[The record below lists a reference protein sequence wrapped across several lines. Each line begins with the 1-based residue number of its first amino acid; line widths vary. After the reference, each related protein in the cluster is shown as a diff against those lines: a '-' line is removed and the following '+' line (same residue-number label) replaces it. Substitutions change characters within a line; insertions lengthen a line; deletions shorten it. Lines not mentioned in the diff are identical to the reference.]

1 MDSSAPGTPTA
12 EETISERHATGPWP
26 GRSAA
31 NRTELD
37 PLSFLGRSAALHPDR
52 IAVVH
57 GELRRTYEELDA
69 RVRRLASALRA
80 RGVRRRD
87 RVAILAPNTP
97 ALLEAH
103 FGVPAAGGVLVAIN
117 ARLSAPEVRAILEH
131 SGARTL
137 LVDAELEGVVADPPA
152 GVDVVR
158 IDDTGAR
165 SDPYEQLLAEGDPA
179 GAARTL
185 EDEDEPISI
194 NYTSGTTG
202 APKGVVYTHRGA
214 YLNALG
220 EVIEAQLGRRPV
232 YLWTL
237 PMFHCNGWCFP
248 WAVAAAGGTQV
259 CLRAVE
265 PAAVWRL
272 LREEGVTH
280 YCGSPTVQIGLANH
294 PDAAPLERPVTALV
308 AAAPPSPTLLA
319 RLAELNIEVVH
330 VYGLTETY
338 GPHTVA
344 TPRDGWDDRPPDER
358 ARLLARQGQGY
369 TVADLVR
376 VVDEDMGDVPRDGA
390 TMGEVIMRGNNV
402 MAGYYAAPETT
413 AHAFRGGWFHSGD
426 LAVWHPDDAIELRD
440 RGKDII
446 ISGGENIS
454 TIEVEQAVCRHPGVL
469 ECAVVSTP
477 HERWGERPKAFVTLK
492 HGASVSERELI
503 DFCRD
508 QIAHFKCPDAVEFG
522 PLPKTSTGKVQKFA
536 LREREWAGREGRI
549 N

>member
-1 MDSSAPGTPTA
+1 MDSPAARTPAAEGLVPAPGD
-12 EETISERHATGPWP
+12 GPWP
-26 GRSAA
+26 GRHAA

-37 PLSFLGRSAALHPDR
+37 PLVFLRRSATLHPDR
-52 IAVVH
+52 TAVVH
-57 GELRRTYEELDA
+57 GGLRRTYEELDA
-69 RVRRLASALRA
+69 RVNRLASALRG
-80 RGVRRRD
+80 RGLRRRD
-87 RVAILAPNTP
+87 RVAILSPNAP

-117 ARLSAPEVRAILEH
+117 ARLSAPEVHAILAH
-131 SGARTL
+131 SGARTV
-137 LVDAELEGVVADPPA
+137 LVDAELAAVVAGLPA
-152 GVDVVR
+152 DVDVVR
-158 IDDTGAR
+158 IDDTGPPG
-165 SDPYEQLLAEGDPA
+165 DPYERLLAEGDPA
-179 GAARTL
+179 AAARVL
-185 EDEDEPISI
+185 DDEDEPISI

-202 APKGVVYTHRGA
+202 TPKGVVYTHRGA

-220 EVIEAQLGRRPV
+220 EVIEAQLGHAPS

-259 CLRAVE
+259 CLRAVDAGE
-265 PAAVWRL
+265 IWRL
-272 LREEGVTH
+272 LREERITH
-280 YCGSPTVQIGLANH
+280 YCGSPTVQIGLVNH
-294 PDAAPLERPVTALV
+294 PAAAPLEHPVTALV

-319 RLAELNIEVVH
+319 RLEELNIRVVH

-344 TPRDGWDDRPPDER
+344 TPRDGWAEEPLDER

-376 VVDEDMGDVPRDGA
+376 VVDDEMRDVPRDGA
-390 TMGEVIMRGNNV
+390 TMGEVVMRGNNV
-402 MAGYYAAPETT
+402 MAGYFAAPETT
-413 AHAFRGGWFHSGD
+413 ATAFRGGWFHSGD

-454 TIEVEQAVCRHPGVL
+454 TIEVEQVVCRHPDVL
-469 ECAVVSTP
+469 ECAVVSMP

-492 HGASVSERELI
+492 DGAALSERELI
-503 DFCRD
+503 AFCRG
-508 QIAHFKCPDAVEFG
+508 QLAHFKCPDAIAFG

-536 LREREWAGREGRI
+536 LREREWQGHAKRI

>member
-1 MDSSAPGTPTA
+1 MESSGFGTPSAVEPEAPGG
-12 EETISERHATGPWP
+12 ATDPWP
-26 GRSAA
+26 RRGAA
-31 NRTELD
+31 CRTELD
-37 PLSFLGRSAALHPDR
+37 PVSFLKRSASLHPDR

-57 GELRRTYEELDA
+57 GDLRRTYEELDA
-69 RVRRLASALRA
+69 RVNRLASALQA

-87 RVAILAPNTP
+87 RVAVLSPNAP

-117 ARLSAPEVRAILEH
+117 ARLSAAEVRAILDH
-131 SGARTL
+131 SDARLL
-137 LVDAELEGVVADPPA
+137 LVDAELEALVTEAPA
-152 GVDVVR
+152 GVDVIR
-158 IDDTGAR
+158 IDDSATPD
-165 SDPYEQLLAEGDPA
+165 DPYEQLLAEGDPA
-179 GAARTL
+179 GAPRTL
-185 EDEDEPISI
+185 DDEDEPISI

-220 EVIEAQLGRRPV
+220 EVIEAQLGQRPV

-259 CLRAVE
+259 CMRAVDPE
-265 PAAVWRL
+265 AVWRL
-272 LREEGVTH
+272 LRQEAVTH
-280 YCGSPTVQIGLANH
+280 YCGSPTVQIGLVNH
-294 PDAAPLERPVTALV
+294 PDAGRLERSVTALV

-319 RLAELNIEVVH
+319 RLAELNIHVVH

-338 GPHTVA
+338 GPHTVGV
-344 TPRDGWDDRPPDER
+344 PRDGWDELPPEQR

-369 TVADLVR
+369 VTADLVR
-376 VVDEDMGDVPRDGA
+376 VVDDDMRDVPRDGA
-390 TMGEVIMRGNNV
+390 TMGEVVMRGNNV
-402 MAGYYAAPETT
+402 MAGYYAAPEAT
-413 AHAFRGGWFHSGD
+413 AAAFSGDWFHSGD

-454 TIEVEQAVCRHPGVL
+454 TIEVEQVVCRHPAVL
-469 ECAVVSTP
+469 ECAVVSMP

-492 HGASVSERELI
+492 DGAVATERELI
-503 DFCRD
+503 EFCRSE
-508 QIAHFKCPDAVEFG
+508 IAHFKCPDAVEFG
-522 PLPKTSTGKVQKFA
+522 PLPKTSTGKVRKFA
-536 LREREWAGREGRI
+536 LREQEWEGRDRRI

>member
-1 MDSSAPGTPTA
+1 MDSPAARTPAAEGLAPAPGD
-12 EETISERHATGPWP
+12 GPWP
-26 GRSAA
+26 GRHAA

-37 PLSFLGRSAALHPDR
+37 PLVFLRRSATLHPDR
-52 IAVVH
+52 TAVVH
-57 GELRRTYEELDA
+57 GGLRRTYEELDA
-69 RVRRLASALRA
+69 RVNRLASALRG
-80 RGVRRRD
+80 RGLRRRD
-87 RVAILAPNTP
+87 RVAILSPNAP

-117 ARLSAPEVRAILEH
+117 ARLSAPEVHAILAH
-131 SGARTL
+131 SGARTV
-137 LVDAELEGVVADPPA
+137 LVDAELAGVVAGLA
-152 GVDVVR
+152 AEIDVVR
-158 IDDTGAR
+158 IDDTGAPD
-165 SDPYEQLLAEGDPA
+165 DPYERLLAEGDPA
-179 GAARTL
+179 APARVL
-185 EDEDEPISI
+185 DDEDEPISI

-202 APKGVVYTHRGA
+202 TPKGVVYTHRGA

-220 EVIEAQLGRRPV
+220 EVIEAQLGHAPS

-259 CLRAVE
+259 CLRAVDAGE
-265 PAAVWRL
+265 IWRL
-272 LREEGVTH
+272 LREERITH
-280 YCGSPTVQIGLANH
+280 YCGSPTVQIGLVNH
-294 PDAAPLERPVTALV
+294 SAAAPLEHPVTALV

-319 RLAELNIEVVH
+319 RLEELNIRVVH

-344 TPRDGWDDRPPDER
+344 TPRDDWAEEPLEER

-376 VVDEDMGDVPRDGA
+376 VVDDEMRDVPRDGA
-390 TMGEVIMRGNNV
+390 TMGEVVMRGNNV
-402 MAGYYAAPETT
+402 MAGYFAAPETT
-413 AHAFRGGWFHSGD
+413 ATAFRGGWFHSGD

-454 TIEVEQAVCRHPGVL
+454 TIEVEQVVCRHPDVL
-469 ECAVVSTP
+469 ECAVVSMP

-492 HGASVSERELI
+492 DGAALSERELI
-503 DFCRD
+503 AFCRG
-508 QIAHFKCPDAVEFG
+508 QIAHFKCPDAIAFG

-536 LREREWAGREGRI
+536 LREREWQGHAKRI